1 MDESAA
7 GPVQHLVKEVPQRR
21 VPERGQRGLAGRL
34 VAVLKCRPGGHQR
47 VALLIAERLEQVVE
61 QAAHRSGRGDG
72 SSRHSS
78 RSAGRS
84 WSGQVATRG
93 PRQTRCASSSKSSHR
108 LACRRRR
115 APVPRRFST
124 SAPYKQVLAGRERT
138 FGPDHPETLAARA
151 DLAAACDAAGQ
162 MGAALQLRQEVC
174 AGYERVF
181 GDAHPATL
189 ACRADLARAY
199 AAVGQAGEA
208 MALLRE
214 AIARSEQALS
224 SGDPLTLALRQVL
237 AEITGE
243 MTAW

>member
-1 MDESAA
+1 
-7 GPVQHLVKEVPQRR
+7 
-21 VPERGQRGLAGRL
+21 
-34 VAVLKCRPGGHQR
+34 
-47 VALLIAERLEQVVE
+47 
-61 QAAHRSGRGDG
+61 
-72 SSRHSS
+72 
-78 RSAGRS
+78 
-84 WSGQVATRG
+84 
-93 PRQTRCASSSKSSHR
+93 
-108 LACRRRR
+108 
-115 APVPRRFST
+115 
-124 SAPYKQVLAGRERT
+124 
-138 FGPDHPETLAARA
+138 
-151 DLAAACDAAGQ
+151 